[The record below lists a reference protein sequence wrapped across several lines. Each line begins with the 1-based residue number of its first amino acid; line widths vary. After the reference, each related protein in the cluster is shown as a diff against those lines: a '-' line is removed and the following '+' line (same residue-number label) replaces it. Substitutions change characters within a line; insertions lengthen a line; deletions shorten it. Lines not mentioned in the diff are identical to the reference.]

1 MKLNSILLFVG
12 LSFSGIG
19 QEDTELYLDAES
31 EQESTFERHMEVGAD
46 VAFSASTFGGNAGL
60 GLKLAIVNL
69 EQLAFGPSVR
79 LSYTY
84 FKQNGLSS
92 SSMVYG
98 GGAFVHGRFFN
109 YLFAGLEVEILK
121 TPFINGQVATNG
133 GKWIPTALL
142 GGGFSHAFGE
152 RQFFRLQ
159 AGVMYDVLNNPN
171 SPLRYGY
178 FMKKENGTLIPVL
191 YRIGF
196 YFTL

>member
-1 MKLNSILLFVG
+1 MKSIFTLFLLSQVFFG
-12 LSFSGIG
+12 YC
-19 QEDTELYLDAES
+19 QEDTELYDDPDAAPES
-31 EQESTFERHMEVGAD
+31 SFERHLEIGAD

-60 GLKLAIVNL
+60 GLKLAVVNL

-79 LSYTY
+79 LNYTY
-84 FKQNGLSS
+84 FKQNGLSGS
-92 SSMVYG
+92 SLVYG

-121 TPFINGQVATNG
+121 TPFINGTIATNG

-159 AGVMYDVLNNPN
+159 AGVMYDVINNGN
-171 SPLRYGY
+171 SPFRYGY
-178 FMKKENGTLIPVL
+178 FMKKENGTLIPIL